1 MHLQYYYYLL
11 IVIIIPS
18 QSYFNASSCF
28 AGRSFMLAPQPSFS
42 GFNSLTELPLKMT
55 PVTPGQKG
63 AGPALVQ
70 WTEVQHHPGLV
81 CALTQTQ
88 ANPVVI
94 LVQPDRV
101 QIQELKGLPNKA
113 KVQGMVAMR
122 QPAAYGDP
130 VSGDS
135 IVKALRGWGL

>member
-1 MHLQYYYYLL
+1 
-11 IVIIIPS
+11 
-18 QSYFNASSCF
+18 
-28 AGRSFMLAPQPSFS
+28 MLAPQTSFS
-42 GFNSLTELPLKMT
+42 AYSSLTELPLKGT
-55 PVTPGQKG
+55 SVTPSQKG

-94 LVQPDRV
+94 LVKPDKI

-113 KVQGMVAMR
+113 KVQGMIAMR
-122 QPAAYGDP
+122 QPAAHGDP
-130 VSGDS
+130 VS
-135 IVKALRGWGL
+135 V